1 MPFKSVSHGI
11 SLLKSAYRILDEFRS
26 LRWAPLQPK
35 FLDYENAQFL
45 LIGSSTD
52 DLGEATEQQPK
63 DEKADKDTPLEE
75 MEKLED
81 EDTARVEHLKG
92 MSYTSE
98 PGSLPNA
105 SSQVQSTDSF

>member
-1 MPFKSVSHGI
+1 M
-11 SLLKSAYRILDEFRS
+11 
-26 LRWAPLQPK
+26 
-35 FLDYENAQFL
+35 DYENAQFL

-75 MEKLED
+75 MEKLEN

-92 MSYTSE
+92 LYNTDKLRFLSNVFNQMQRANLCQGTIPSLKTWASARKSIPKFRLRGSYFSE
-98 PGSLPNA
+98 
-105 SSQVQSTDSF
+105 VH

>member
-1 MPFKSVSHGI
+1 M
-11 SLLKSAYRILDEFRS
+11 SLTSIRRILDEFRS

-45 LIGSSTD
+45 LIGSSTE
-52 DLGEATEQQPK
+52 DLGQATEQQPK

-92 MSYTSE
+92 MNSAIKTDVIL
-98 PGSLPNA
+98 GRRIQ
-105 SSQVQSTDSF
+105 SQTRG